1 MLLSYD
7 EQLIMTS
14 PLTNT
19 YRLGCDDV
27 LFSVLV
33 ETGNT
38 LDGHVVGF
46 CGTRGKHDVFRLSA
60 NEVGDML

>member
-1 MLLSYD
+1 MRMGFSSKYGR
-7 EQLIMTS
+7 
-14 PLTNT
+14 T
-19 YRLGCDDV
+19 YCLGRDDV

-38 LDGHVVGF
+38 LDGHIVGF
-46 CGTRGKHDVFRLSA
+46 CGTGSEHDVFRLSA